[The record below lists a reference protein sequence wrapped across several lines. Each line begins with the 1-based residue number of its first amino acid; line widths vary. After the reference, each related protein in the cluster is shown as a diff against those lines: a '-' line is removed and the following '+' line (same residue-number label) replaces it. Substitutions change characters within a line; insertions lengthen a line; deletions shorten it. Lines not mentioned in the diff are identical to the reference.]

1 MTKPTTLP
9 EALANDRQSLGMTQ
23 EQMAQALEV
32 PFQSLT
38 KWERGLVAPRDPR
51 LRQLIAY
58 FGETSATG
66 QVALAII
73 KQRQAARKLGTGM
86 NSALAKYIQK
96 PTRDAAEGDPV
107 VEPIHPAHDP
117 AFMQESERIFGNE
130 AGMRQGFENKRARL
144 KRQLLLGTA
153 DRPMDMEQARMAAL
167 EALEKFDQAS
177 DELGMAVAWT
187 SVLRDH
193 LLAQRGDKT
202 TQNDDLL

>member
-1 MTKPTTLP
+1 MNKPTTLP
-9 EALANDRQSLGMTQ
+9 LALANDRQSLGMTQ
-23 EQMAQALEV
+23 EQMALALEV
-32 PFQSLT
+32 PFQSLI
-38 KWERGLVAPRDPR
+38 KWERGLVAPRDSR

-73 KQRQAARKLGTGM
+73 EQRQAARKLGNGM

-96 PTRDAAEGDPV
+96 PARATAEADPAAEPA
-107 VEPIHPAHDP
+107 HPAHDA

-130 AGMRQGFENKRARL
+130 TGMRQGFENKRARL

-153 DRPMDMEQARMAAL
+153 NRPMDMEQARMAAL

-193 LLAQRGDKT
+193 LLAERGEKT
-202 TQNDDLL
+202 TYNT

>member
-1 MTKPTTLP
+1 MTKPNTLP
-9 EALANDRQSLGMTQ
+9 EALASDRQSLGMTQ
-23 EQMAQALEV
+23 EQMALALEV

-66 QVALAII
+66 RVAQAII
-73 KQRQAARKLGTGM
+73 DQRQAARKVGTGM

-96 PTRDAAEGDPV
+96 PSREAQDPASEAEAGHPVHDA
-107 VEPIHPAHDP
+107 

-153 DRPMDMEQARMAAL
+153 NRPMDMEQARMDAL

-193 LLAQRGDKT
+193 LLEQRGDKAT
-202 TQNDDLL
+202 KDADLL